1 MGKGE
6 NQTNKHNKALTWL
19 EVQMFEYEECL
30 WNSIPM
36 GLLFHP
42 EHSVHTNGLVGT
54 SYSRRSTGNNQ
65 GAIQESGPDV
75 HPRVHNTIKG

>member
-1 MGKGE
+1 
-6 NQTNKHNKALTWL
+6 
-19 EVQMFEYEECL
+19 MFVEL
-30 WNSIPM
+30 QSNGASIPPRA
-36 GLLFHP
+36 LY
-42 EHSVHTNGLVGT
+42 SVHTNGLVGT